1 MTSLSLDAQPARRPR
16 IVIVGAGFGGLAA
29 ARTLAKAPVDVLLI
43 NRTNYHGFWPL
54 LYQVAT
60 AGLEPESI
68 AYPVRAILR
77 RYRNADFLLAEVRGI
92 DVQRRLVKTDLGD
105 VTYDYVILAAGSTT
119 NFFGNERIAHYT
131 IGMKDLNEAQRL
143 RNHVLLCCER
153 AAAETDPDKRA
164 ALLTFAVV
172 GGGPTGVELAGA
184 FVELIRHV
192 IRHDYPMLDVRQAR
206 VVLIEATDRILASF
220 PDSLQRAALRRLQR
234 MGVEVRLNTPVANA
248 DATGLRF
255 RNGEQL
261 VAKNGRLGGRS
272 TRGAVGRCA

>member
-1 MTSLSLDAQPARRPR
+1 MASPLSTTSLAPTARPR
-16 IVIVGAGFGGLAA
+16 VVIVGAGFGGLAA
-29 ARTLAKAPVDVLLI
+29 ARMLAKALVDVLLI

-77 RYRNADFLLAEVRGI
+77 RYRNARFLLAEVTGV
-92 DVQRRLVKTDLGD
+92 DFVQRLVHTNTGP
-105 VTYDYVILAAGSTT
+105 VSYDYLILAAGSTT
-119 NFFGNERIAHYT
+119 NFFGNERIARYT

-143 RNHVLLCCER
+143 RNHVLLCCEH
-153 AAAETDPDKRA
+153 AAAASDPNRRA

-192 IRHDYPMLDVRQAR
+192 IRHDYPMLDVQQAR
-206 VVLIEATDRILASF
+206 VVLIEATGHILASF
-220 PDSLQRAALRRLQR
+220 PESLQRAALQRLQQ
-234 MGVEVRLNTPVANA
+234 MGVEVRLNAPVADA
-248 DATGLRF
+248 DPHGLNF
-255 RNGEQL
+255 RDGS
-261 VAKNGRLGGRS
+261 RLEAETVVWAAGV
-272 TRGAVGRCA
+272 RG